1 LEAAAITGA
10 AWVFLFP
17 GLEAIR
23 VRGLHEVMA
32 GRLQQWVDHEVGL
45 RLAETDS
52 GAAPAGAKG
61 AASAPRSQDEL
72 PWQPFTTRANFEKLL
87 ASGKTVL
94 VDFTADWC
102 ATCKTLE
109 AWYMNTRE
117 VRELVEAN
125 GVATIKADW
134 TRRDPEVTEMLK
146 LLGAKQVPVIA
157 IFPAGNPNNPIRF
170 VDGYTKASLL
180 EALQKAGPSKR
191 ALDSATARE

>member
-1 LEAAAITGA
+1 
-10 AWVFLFP
+10 
-17 GLEAIR
+17 
-23 VRGLHEVMA
+23 
-32 GRLQQWVDHEVGL
+32 
-45 RLAETDS
+45 LAETDS
-52 GAAPAGAKG
+52 GAAPAGAMG